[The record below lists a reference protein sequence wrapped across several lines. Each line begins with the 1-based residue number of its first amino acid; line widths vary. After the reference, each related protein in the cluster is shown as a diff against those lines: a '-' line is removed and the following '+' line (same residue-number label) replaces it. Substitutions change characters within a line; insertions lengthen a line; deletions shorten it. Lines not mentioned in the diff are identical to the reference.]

1 MGPCF
6 TTGLRHVMVSLERGE
21 IKDIPAKRKKLRERP
36 GIAITHVNHQLND
49 RCIMTGM
56 IVRILH
62 GYKLTDYLPGMPVT
76 TMNGSLKIISIDI
89 AYLSWIAR
97 KQFKSQH
104 D

>member
-21 IKDIPAKRKKLRERP
+21 IKDIPAKGKKLRERP
-36 GIAITHVNHQLND
+36 GIAITHVNHQLNY

-56 IVRILH
+56 IVHILH
-62 GYKLTDYLPGMPVT
+62 RYKLTEYLPGKPAPT
-76 TMNGSLKIISIDI
+76 TNGSLKIISIDTG
-89 AYLSWIAR
+89 YLNRTAG
-97 KQFKSQH
+97 KLLKSQH